1 MKKTLLLLFAAIFTM
16 GAMAKVGKITATA
29 DVASGDVWVFGF
41 NNPNGIDFNYCC
53 PIKLSL
59 AHIRA

>member
-29 DVASGDVWVFGF
+29 DVASGDVWVFLITPMVLILIHT
-41 NNPNGIDFNYCC
+41 NIW
-53 PIKLSL
+53 
-59 AHIRA
+59 